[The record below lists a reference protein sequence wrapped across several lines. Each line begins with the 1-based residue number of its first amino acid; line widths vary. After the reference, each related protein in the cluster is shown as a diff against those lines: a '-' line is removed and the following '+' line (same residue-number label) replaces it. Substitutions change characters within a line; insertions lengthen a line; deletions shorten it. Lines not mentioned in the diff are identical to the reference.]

1 MAPRLTPAGSPHLL
15 RAPSRPP
22 GSVGTGARPRGRAR
36 LQRPAAAP
44 QRGPAAGEQQTTTT
58 WRPPPLSP
66 PLSPPPRC
74 MPGRRRT
81 GPAPA
86 GEGRRGG
93 EGGGRRGL
101 VSPAPCAHAPRSLPS
116 AQQAGWRG
124 RECACAEGSGGGSG
138 RGGVRMR
145 SAGGGA
151 GGGGGC
157 HGGREARWEL
167 GAWGGL
173 RGCGWAGA
181 APRPAHG
188 SVAQGPAQAVWGSA
202 EVSRSC

>member
-1 MAPRLTPAGSPHLL
+1 MAPRLTPAGSPHIL

-151 GGGGGC
+151 GGGRWVSWRPRGAQGAWSVGRAEGMRLGGC
-157 HGGREARWEL
+157 CSSPRTRLCGIRACS
-167 GAWGGL
+167 
-173 RGCGWAGA
+173 GCVGQ
-181 APRPAHG
+181 R
-188 SVAQGPAQAVWGSA
+188 
-202 EVSRSC
+202 